1 MKKIV
6 CKMLNF
12 KQMFLTNGLRLS
24 NICLDT
30 HTHTHTHICY
40 PFFAE
45 KQHVIFVINN
55 CFDIRCSHICEL
67 SDVFF
72 V

>member
-30 HTHTHTHICY
+30 HTHTHTHT
-40 PFFAE
+40 FA
-45 KQHVIFVINN
+45 
-55 CFDIRCSHICEL
+55 IRFLLKSNTL
-67 SDVFF
+67 YS
-72 V
+72 

>member
-30 HTHTHTHICY
+30 HTHTHTHT
-40 PFFAE
+40 
-45 KQHVIFVINN
+45 HL
-55 CFDIRCSHICEL
+55 L
-67 SDVFF
+67 SVFC
-72 V
+72 